1 MLTQVG
7 VPASVQGLDEHI
19 HEVRTVALDL
29 LVD

>member
-19 HEVRTVALDL
+19 HEVRIVALDFRF
-29 LVD
+29 